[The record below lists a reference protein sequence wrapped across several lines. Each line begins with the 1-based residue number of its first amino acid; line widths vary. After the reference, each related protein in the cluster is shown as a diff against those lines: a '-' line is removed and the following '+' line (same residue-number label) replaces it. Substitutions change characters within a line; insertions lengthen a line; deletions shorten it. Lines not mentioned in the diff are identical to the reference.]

1 MRESLRL
8 GPTAPARTVGSVED
22 TVIGGKYA
30 VEKGMPIIVNIYS
43 MHRDPKIWGEDVR
56 VFLTVHY
63 AVVHSKLFVD
73 DSVTSSG
80 LSVCST
86 VNSRRSLWVYY
97 IHCLALGLIHH

>member
-30 VEKGMPIIVNIYS
+30 VEKGTPIIVNIYS

-56 VFLTVHY
+56 VFLTVHH
-63 AVVHSKLFVD
+63 AVVHSAPVI
-73 DSVTSSG
+73 
-80 LSVCST
+80 T
-86 VNSRRSLWVYY
+86 VAASLW
-97 IHCLALGLIHH
+97 ILLSLLMCSALWYLP